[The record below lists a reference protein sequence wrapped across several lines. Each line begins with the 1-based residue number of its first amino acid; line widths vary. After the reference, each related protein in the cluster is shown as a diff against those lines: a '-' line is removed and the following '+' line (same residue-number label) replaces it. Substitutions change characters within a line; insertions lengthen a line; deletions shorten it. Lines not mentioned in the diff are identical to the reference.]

1 MSGLNKIISPNR
13 IVSDLI
19 AYAVLF
25 REGYNTRD
33 RLALLSYFLTAPL
46 RFYYKILG
54 KEFTRRLPVDV
65 KIKNA
70 SGIFLCGRSL
80 NTCRIASSYHEKN
93 IRNYIRLQ
101 RGVFIDVGSHIG
113 KYTVPV
119 ARMLGNKGTVVSIE
133 PEPENFS
140 LLCKN
145 LSLNNL
151 DNVHPLQVACS
162 HEDGETAL
170 YVDKIATTL
179 HSIHADNFPK
189 GQKTITVKTLKLNT
203 VIRNLDLA
211 RVDLIKIDTEGAE
224 LDVLRGSN
232 HILQK
237 YHPRIVFEAWSR
249 MYLDKITIALSP
261 FGYTIT
267 PIDRTNYVA
276 Y

>member
-1 MSGLNKIISPNR
+1 MTLWKKNMKPDR

-19 AYAVLF
+19 AYAILLK
-25 REGYNTRD
+25 EGYNTRD
-33 RLALLSYFLTAPL
+33 KLAILRYFLMSPL
-46 RFYYKILG
+46 RFYYKALG
-54 KEFTRRLPVDV
+54 REFTRRLPVDV

-70 SGIFLCGRSL
+70 SGIFFCGRSL
-80 NTCRIASSYHEKN
+80 NSCRIASSYHEKN
-93 IRNYIRLQ
+93 IQNHIRLQ
-101 RGVFIDVGSHIG
+101 RGVFIDVGAHIG

-119 ARMLGNKGTVVSIE
+119 ARMLGNKGTVISVE

-140 LLCKN
+140 ILNKN

-151 DNVHPLQVACS
+151 DNVHPFQVACS
-162 HEDGETAL
+162 QEDGETTL

-179 HSIHADNFPK
+179 HSIHADETARDRRSIIVRTFTLD
-189 GQKTITVKTLKLNT
+189 TIV
-203 VIRNLDLA
+203 RNLELA

-224 LDVLRGSN
+224 LEVIQGSN

-249 MYLDKITIALSP
+249 MYLDKIAGLLSP
-261 FGYTIT
+261 FGYKVA